1 MLLLDV
7 PTKRS
12 SRMRIPR
19 SRRVEFIQ
27 SVKAAF
33 WTSVQSAESLC
44 RRFVALERICS
55 ENSEPPT
62 TDPLSDVTPVDLSG
76 EMDEVGY
83 RIRMNGCY
91 LAVFQFN
98 HLAAAWRIAV
108 ARMSFSSDTSLLTLI
123 LSWMFLRVRRRGRE
137 SPGARTLKLWEY
149 CKANVETNRLALNF
163 VYHISPGVLSAG
175 CLGKK

>member
-1 MLLLDV
+1 
-7 PTKRS
+7 
-12 SRMRIPR
+12 MRIPR
-19 SRRVEFIQ
+19 SRRVELIQ

-62 TDPLSDVTPVDLSG
+62 ADPFSDVTPVDLGG
-76 EMDEVGY
+76 EMDEIGY
-83 RIRMNGCY
+83 CRMNGCY

-108 ARMSFSSDTSLLTLI
+108 ARMSFSSDMSLLTLI
-123 LSWMFLRVRRRGRE
+123 LSLMFLWIRWRGSE
-137 SPGARTLKLWEY
+137 SAEARTL
-149 CKANVETNRLALNF
+149 F
-163 VYHISPGVLSAG
+163 G
-175 CLGKK
+175 